1 MMVPLKSDPAPK
13 SNLKPIKP
21 VMEKGPSMTLADML
35 KEQQSKLKKVEKPTL
50 TRKSTG
56 VRFAEELAEQTKKL
70 KKVDES

>member
-1 MMVPLKSDPAPK
+1 MAPSKSELRPK

-21 VMEKGPSMTLADML
+21 VLQKEPSMTLADML
-35 KEQQSKLKKVEKPTL
+35 KEQQAKLKKVEKPTL

-56 VRFAEELAEQTKKL
+56 VRFAEELAEQSKKL